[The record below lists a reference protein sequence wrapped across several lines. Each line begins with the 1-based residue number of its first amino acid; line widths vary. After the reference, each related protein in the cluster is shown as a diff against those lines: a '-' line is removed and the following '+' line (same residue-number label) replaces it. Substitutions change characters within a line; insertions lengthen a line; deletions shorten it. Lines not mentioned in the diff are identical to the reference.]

1 LSAIEVIKRE
11 KKKNKN
17 LQAEIGKKV
26 LSLCNLPKDVE
37 ADTKVTSKPL

>member
-1 LSAIEVIKRE
+1 LSAIKFIKRE

-17 LQAEIGKKV
+17 LQEEIGKKV
-26 LSLCNLPKDVE
+26 LSLCNFPKAVE